1 MNEKA
6 LRAGCAS
13 RGVEVSCKQHR
24 SSAKESQATL
34 CPKHFISKKQGESSM
49 VTSIARQSVII
60 KCNMQKSVLTGNY
73 EFYYAAGLIAKLSGV
88 EFSEDIKPIELGE
101 FVHQEIEKTE
111 PKDEQEKYLFSM
123 LKDYKPTEEYDE
135 QMKEL
140 LLWGKSEKYLWM
152 VTVPEQG

>member
-1 MNEKA
+1 
-6 LRAGCAS
+6 
-13 RGVEVSCKQHR
+13 
-24 SSAKESQATL
+24 
-34 CPKHFISKKQGESSM
+34 M

-88 EFSEDIKPIELGE
+88 EISDDIKPIELG
-101 FVHQEIEKTE
+101 VLLHQEIEKTE

-123 LKDYKPTEEYDE
+123 LKDYDE

-140 LLWGKSEKYLWM
+140 LLWGKGEQYLWT
-152 VTVPEQG
+152 VTIL

>member
-1 MNEKA
+1 
-6 LRAGCAS
+6 
-13 RGVEVSCKQHR
+13 
-24 SSAKESQATL
+24 
-34 CPKHFISKKQGESSM
+34 M

-88 EFSEDIKPIELGE
+88 EISDDIKPIELG
-101 FVHQEIEKTE
+101 VLLHQEIEKTE

-123 LKDYKPTEEYDE
+123 LKDYKPTDEYDE

-140 LLWGKSEKYLWM
+140 LLWGKRRAVSVDGNDSVNQLFRVIWIG
-152 VTVPEQG
+152 VIGSI